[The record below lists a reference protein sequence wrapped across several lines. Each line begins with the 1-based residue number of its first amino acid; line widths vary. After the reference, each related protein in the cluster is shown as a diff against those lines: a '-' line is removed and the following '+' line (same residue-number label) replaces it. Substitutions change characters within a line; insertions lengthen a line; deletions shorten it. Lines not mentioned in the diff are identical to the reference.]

1 MLPVRRIL
9 LGCLALIGIA
19 FLAAGCGS
27 QSADER
33 LNLKLDE
40 LSNGLQARSTD
51 RVMAVLHNNF
61 EADSKASTALDRDW
75 ARRTMTLMF
84 LQNQRVNVVVLNQQT
99 DIDPIYQ
106 GQARTRAQVSLSGA
120 EGLIPDNARVYAL
133 TLNWLQEDG
142 DWQLHRL
149 TWD

>member
-9 LGCLALIGIA
+9 LCWLAVGTIA
-19 FLAAGCGS
+19 LMIAGCGS

-40 LSNGLQARSTD
+40 LQDGLEARSTD
-51 RVMAVLHNNF
+51 RVMDVLHSDF
-61 EADSKASTALDRDW
+61 QARGELDRDW

-84 LQNQRVNVVVLNQQT
+84 LQNQRVNVLVINQET
-99 DIDPIYQ
+99 AIDPVYD
-106 GQARTRAQVSLSGA
+106 GQAVTQAQVSLSGA
-120 EGLIPDNARVYAL
+120 ERFIPDSARVYSV
-133 TLNWLQEDG
+133 TLNWLEEDG

-149 TWD
+149 TWE

>member
-9 LGCLALIGIA
+9 LCWLAVGTIA
-19 FLAAGCGS
+19 LMTAGCGS

-40 LSNGLQARSTD
+40 LQGGLEARSSD
-51 RVMAVLHNNF
+51 RVMDVLHSDF
-61 EADSKASTALDRDW
+61 QARGELDRDW

-84 LQNQRVNVVVLNQQT
+84 LQNQRVNVLVINQET
-99 DIDPIYQ
+99 AIDPVYD
-106 GQARTRAQVSLSGA
+106 GQAVTQAQVSLSGA
-120 EGLIPDNARVYAL
+120 ERFIPDSARVYSVK
-133 TLNWLQEDG
+133 LNWLEEDG

-149 TWD
+149 TWE